1 MTNSG
6 EVVWTALDGALPGI
20 GLHGMTQDLM
30 PGDMPANIRAALLH
44 IAVIDSHS
52 LTREC
57 IANSVSY
64 MSEDIKVFS
73 FSSALDCN
81 DRRTYQ
87 FSLIVLYLHGSEYEP
102 LEVIRS
108 LRSAHEESTIFV
120 ISDHDYQTN
129 SEFIRVAW
137 RFGARGFVSTRTT
150 GLTLALSAIRFVQA
164 GGFFAPFDALLSRSA
179 PASMPSPARQAG
191 AELTAR
197 ETVVLGLLKEGK
209 TNKVIARELRLSSN
223 TVKVHVHNI
232 LRKMQVGTRVE
243 AASIVSRTVAA
254 DDEPV
259 LVI

>member
-137 RFGARGFVSTRTT
+137 RLGARGFVSTRTT
-150 GLTLALSAIRFVQA
+150 GLTLALRCPAIPISTRLYALAGAPGWGGIDSAR
-164 GGFFAPFDALLSRSA
+164 DSRSGSSQGGEDQQGHREGTA
-179 PASMPSPARQAG
+179 AEQQYRQGSCPQHSAEDAGRHASGGRLHRIADGCGGRRAG
-191 AELTAR
+191 PR
-197 ETVVLGLLKEGK
+197 HLKG
-209 TNKVIARELRLSSN
+209 
-223 TVKVHVHNI
+223 
-232 LRKMQVGTRVE
+232 G
-243 AASIVSRTVAA
+243 
-254 DDEPV
+254 
-259 LVI
+259 